1 MKFTFG
7 DSKNFA
13 NVHIFEAIKKEL
25 DARVM
30 EISGIVSSEKKNP
43 AFLKKNLVFFC
54 KVVFVF
60 ASRFYTRRFKVSEI
74 TFVLTTLT
82 SPA

>member
-13 NVHIFEAIKKEL
+13 NVHIFETIKKEL

-30 EISGIVSSEKKNP
+30 EGVFGKKQPFKEK
-43 AFLKKNLVFFC
+43 
-54 KVVFVF
+54 
-60 ASRFYTRRFKVSEI
+60 SRF
-74 TFVLTTLT
+74 LM
-82 SPA
+82 

>member
-13 NVHIFEAIKKEL
+13 NVHIFETIKKEL

-30 EISGIVSSEKKNP
+30 EGVFGKKKQPFKEK
-43 AFLKKNLVFFC
+43 
-54 KVVFVF
+54 
-60 ASRFYTRRFKVSEI
+60 SRF
-74 TFVLTTLT
+74 LM
-82 SPA
+82 